1 MTDENGNIL
10 THKYYSNKGIGTEVP
25 QADLDNK
32 GNPKIKI
39 KPFVYVD
46 KGNGKGLVKFIPE
59 NQHGSWHTETA
70 IAEAINQKEK
80 PIKKIRVFS
89 KNSPCVGMCLH
100 KMMSGFDN
108 AEVKIAFDK
117 FYDKLYPEYKET
129 ISEKDDYLRI
139 INRQLEQT
147 DNKVQFYQFHGKIY
161 L

>member
-70 IAEAINQKEK
+70 IAEAIKQEQK
-80 PIKKIRVFS
+80 
-89 KNSPCVGMCLH
+89 
-100 KMMSGFDN
+100 
-108 AEVKIAFDK
+108 
-117 FYDKLYPEYKET
+117 T
-129 ISEKDDYLRI
+129 
-139 INRQLEQT
+139 INRMSMYET
-147 DNKVQFYQFHGKIY
+147 NTY
-161 L
+161 